1 MSVLHVCAGWEET
14 NGAAVVARFVAGE
27 QTACG
32 DDVCFAKWAS
42 PSALHRADEVW
53 VHCAW
58 LPCLWWAGIFAR
70 QLVRMPHGS
79 YDPVRLAYRGWK
91 KRLVGPVERFFL
103 RRAKRIVVTCDAEKE
118 WVESYLGGR
127 HPPIEVVDVRRF
139 FKIGREVRGRGERR
153 EGRPLHLL
161 YLGRRHPL
169 KGVGYLEEAVRGLDG
184 VELRVVTDA
193 VGEEKER
200 VWEWCDALVLP
211 TLSENFGLVV
221 AEALER
227 GKRVITTDGAP
238 AWRGQP
244 GVSYVEGFRDGTDE
258 TRVRLLAEAIR
269 AVRRVA
275 APEIM
280 V

>member
-1 MSVLHVCAGWEET
+1 MNVLHVCAGWEAT
-14 NGAAVVARFVAGE
+14 NGAAVVARFIAGE

-32 DDVCFAKWAS
+32 DDVRFATWAS
-42 PSALHRADEVW
+42 PSALHSADEVW
-53 VHCAW
+53 VHCGW

-70 QLVRMPHGS
+70 RLVRMPHGS

-91 KRLVGPVERFFL
+91 KRIVGPVERFFL
-103 RRAKRIVVTCDAEKE
+103 RRAKRIVVTCDAERE
-118 WVESYLGGR
+118 WVERYLGGR
-127 HPPIEVVDVRRF
+127 HPPMEVTDVRRF
-139 FKIGREVRGRGERR
+139 FRLPQASSLVSCPASH
-153 EGRPLHLL
+153 EGPLHLL

-193 VGEEKER
+193 VGEEKECA
-200 VWEWCDALVLP
+200 WEWCDALVLP

-244 GVSYVEGFRDGTDE
+244 GVICVEGFRDGTDE
-258 TRVRLLAEAIR
+258 ARVRLLAEAIR
-269 AVRRVA
+269 HLGMR
-275 APEIM
+275 
-280 V
+280 